1 MTKMELAK
9 TTDTPGN
16 TSPVSILFAM
26 FYEPGRAFSML
37 EAKRHIWMPLSL
49 LVLASGIL
57 MVWYFSMVDF
67 PWFIDQLLSTIK
79 DVAQR
84 EQTKSVMN
92 KSFLHV
98 TSILGALF
106 TYPVMFAV
114 AALYFVLVGKTINKD
129 ISFETG
135 LALSAWASVPGLLM
149 LPLGGVA
156 IVMASS
162 GQLSFSEL
170 NALSLNQ
177 LFFHYDMSH
186 PMTGLLDSISV
197 ISIWSAVLTV
207 IGFQTWTKVRLS
219 TAVTVVLI
227 PYAVIYAIWL
237 AFAMSKLA

>member
-1 MTKMELAK
+1 MELAK

-37 EAKRHIWMPLSL
+37 EPKKRHIWMPLSL
-49 LVLASGIL
+49 LVIASGIL
-57 MVWYFSMVDF
+57 MVWFFSVVDF
-67 PWFIDQLLSTIK
+67 PWFLDQLLSTIK
-79 DVAQR
+79 DAAER
-84 EQTKSVMN
+84 EQTRGFMK
-92 KSFLHV
+92 KSFLQV
-98 TSILGALF
+98 TSVLGALF

-114 AALYFVLVGKTINKD
+114 AGLYFVLVGKTIDKD
-129 ISFETG
+129 INFETG

-207 IGFQTWTKVRLS
+207 IGFQTWTKVTLS